1 VSFLIVAGLGVL
13 LVIGPAHAQDE
24 PQPEED
30 AGGAVQVL
38 TGVIFVDGG
47 VFYSLPGLLE
57 GQRLDVYMEST
68 SGNLDPFLG
77 LYDERR
83 TDEGLLEQFWN
94 EVDLVIAENRDPLK
108 SLPRIY
114 DDLFVAWDD
123 DSGTGYDAAL
133 SFVVPAD
140 GDYQLVA
147 LSTPTKDTFGEYS
160 LWVGLDGPALI
171 GGAEPTGDEI
181 AIRDEEVTRRV
192 VAVQELTGTLS
203 IDNLDDIFIL
213 KPVRAED
220 MVYAFVEAIEGDFAP
235 VLVLRD
241 FGDKPLSTGGLD
253 GVEPTASLFH
263 QFETDSQNN
272 SLRVFGRQNGES
284 GASGQYRL
292 VIGVND
298 PDVMTG
304 QAETTEE
311 TVFHEP
317 LEVRVG
323 VQLHQITGVDQIAE
337 NFGAV
342 ATLRMEWQDPRLA
355 FNPAVCQCNLM
366 TLTRGE
372 FEAYVSERG
381 AQWPEFWFSN
391 QQGNRWIQGQNAVV
405 WPDGWTLYV
414 ERFTTDFQAPDFDF
428 TRFPFDTQHL
438 YIELLSVFPATYFV
452 YRDSEDLPV
461 PDREE
466 ELGALG
472 DEEEEQGWF
481 ALEDFTAIDKKL
493 GEEEWF
499 IISARTERGILDTG
513 QESPRAVYILGFEV
527 QRHLNF
533 YIFRILVPIVLIIIV
548 SWITFFLKD
557 YGKRVDVASAN
568 LLVFVAFNF
577 TVSGDLPRLGY
588 LTFMDAVLIGVFVIS
603 AFVVVFNVI
612 LKRLELAGRRNL
624 AEWIDQ
630 YSIWVYPLLYAVGG
644 FLAYWMFLR

>member
-1 VSFLIVAGLGVL
+1 
-13 LVIGPAHAQDE
+13 
-24 PQPEED
+24 
-30 AGGAVQVL
+30 
-38 TGVIFVDGG
+38 
-47 VFYSLPGLLE
+47 
-57 GQRLDVYMEST
+57 
-68 SGNLDPFLG
+68 
-77 LYDERR
+77 
-83 TDEGLLEQFWN
+83 
-94 EVDLVIAENRDPLK
+94 
-108 SLPRIY
+108 
-114 DDLFVAWDD
+114 
-123 DSGTGYDAAL
+123 
-133 SFVVPAD
+133 
-140 GDYQLVA
+140 
-147 LSTPTKDTFGEYS
+147 
-160 LWVGLDGPALI
+160 
-171 GGAEPTGDEI
+171 
-181 AIRDEEVTRRV
+181 
-192 VAVQELTGTLS
+192 
-203 IDNLDDIFIL
+203 
-213 KPVRAED
+213 
-220 MVYAFVEAIEGDFAP
+220 
-235 VLVLRD
+235 
-241 FGDKPLSTGGLD
+241 
-253 GVEPTASLFH
+253 
-263 QFETDSQNN
+263 
-272 SLRVFGRQNGES
+272 
-284 GASGQYRL
+284 
-292 VIGVND
+292 
-298 PDVMTG
+298 
-304 QAETTEE
+304 
-311 TVFHEP
+311 
-317 LEVRVG
+317 
-323 VQLHQITGVDQIAE
+323 
-337 NFGAV
+337 
-342 ATLRMEWQDPRLA
+342 
-355 FNPAVCQCNLM
+355 M